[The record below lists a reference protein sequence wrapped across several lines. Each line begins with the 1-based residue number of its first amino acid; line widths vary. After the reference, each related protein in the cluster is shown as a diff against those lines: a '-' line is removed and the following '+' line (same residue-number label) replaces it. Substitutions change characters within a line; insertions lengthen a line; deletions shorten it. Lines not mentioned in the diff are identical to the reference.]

1 MIKRTE
7 NILILC
13 LGFCLGAFVGIL
25 AAPTKGSILAA
36 PTKGSIARDGML
48 YNLKSC
54 KKKLQAFMLKLMGN
68 KHALTNEAKTTG
80 KEVITDVVSAA
91 QQILKELELIAKQL
105 EQKKK

>member
-13 LGFCLGAFVGIL
+13 LGFCLGAFVG
-25 AAPTKGSILAA
+25 ILAA

>member
-13 LGFCLGAFVGIL
+13 LGFCLGAFVGIF
-25 AAPTKGSILAA
+25 AAPTKGSV
-36 PTKGSIARDGML
+36 ARDGML

-68 KHALTNEAKTTG
+68 KHAFTNEAKTTG

-91 QQILKELELIAKQL
+91 QQILKELELIATQL
-105 EQKKK
+105 EQKTK